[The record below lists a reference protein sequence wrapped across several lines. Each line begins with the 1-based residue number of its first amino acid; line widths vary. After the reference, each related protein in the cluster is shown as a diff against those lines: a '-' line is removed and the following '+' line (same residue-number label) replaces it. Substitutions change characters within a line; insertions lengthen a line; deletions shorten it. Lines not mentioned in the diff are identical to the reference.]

1 MKFVLTGDGNTFI
14 VEAPEDITLKQLLAQ
29 CDKIQPYIGSCGICS
44 VDESVFTNADDVQLI
59 IGYDSIRKVDD
70 KAWCDIVG
78 E

>member
-1 MKFVLTGDGNTFI
+1 MKFVLTGDGNTFL

-29 CDKIQPYIGSCGICS
+29 CDKIQPRFGSCGICS
-44 VDESVFTNADDVQLI
+44 VDESVFTNPDEVQLI

-78 E
+78 G